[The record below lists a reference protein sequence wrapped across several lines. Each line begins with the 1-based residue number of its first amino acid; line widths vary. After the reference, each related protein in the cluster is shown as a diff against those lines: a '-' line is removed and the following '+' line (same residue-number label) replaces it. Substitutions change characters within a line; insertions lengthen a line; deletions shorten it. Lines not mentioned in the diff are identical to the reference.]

1 LQRYARVELPL
12 AVPAIL
18 AGLRVA
24 TVSSISLVS
33 VGALIGNEGALGNLL
48 TDSREYDRPILAIDS
63 VVTTALLAVLCDL
76 LLVLLG
82 RVLTPWLPRGGGKG
96 GGRRSRTRP
105 RAEDPAA
112 PEPYAGAAAP
122 TREPEAA
129 R

>member
-1 LQRYARVELPL
+1 
-12 AVPAIL
+12 
-18 AGLRVA
+18 
-24 TVSSISLVS
+24 VSSISLVS

-82 RVLTPWLPRGGGKG
+82 RVLTPWLPRGGKG

-105 RAEDPAA
+105 RAEEQAA

-122 TREPEAA
+122 AREPEGA